1 MFRNEVQSRLEELAR
16 QADDWFSVGENGDGS
31 FAVRDSAGASADM
44 TVGER
49 WVDVVARRP
58 LDLGARAFAGG
69 AGSGTLVRVTLAG
82 TGPAGLLIA
91 GRVYPDGFSTQALF
105 LTVRDVLAL
114 AGPTPAAERERRPA
128 SGAAP
133 AVDEA
138 PVEAAPADALVGAW
152 KTADTEAGA
161 MAERP

>member
-31 FAVRDSAGASADM
+31 FAVRDSAGASADV

-82 TGPAGLLIA
+82 VSSAAGVSSTRSRGDAVNPLAGAAAGAGPASA
-91 GRVYPDGFSTQALF
+91 STSR
-105 LTVRDVLAL
+105 TVRKSACMLK
-114 AGPTPAAERERRPA
+114 PSR
-128 SGAAP
+128 
-133 AVDEA
+133 
-138 PVEAAPADALVGAW
+138 
-152 KTADTEAGA
+152 
-161 MAERP
+161 